1 MDYFKKKEFSFPEKY
16 QCCVKHSL
24 SRILAR
30 YFYFQ
35 VNSFHGSEMKVKIEI
50 EKILS

>member
-1 MDYFKKKEFSFPEKY
+1 MDYFKIKDFSFPEKY
-16 QCCVKHSL
+16 QCCVIHPL

-35 VNSFHGSEMKVKIEI
+35 VNSFHGSEMKVEIEI